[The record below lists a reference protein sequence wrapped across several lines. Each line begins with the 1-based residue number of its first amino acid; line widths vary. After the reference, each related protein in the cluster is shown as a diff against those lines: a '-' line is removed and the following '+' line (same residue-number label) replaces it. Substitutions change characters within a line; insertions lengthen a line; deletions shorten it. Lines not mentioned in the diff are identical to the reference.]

1 MPRTETTP
9 DPALDTEAPEHPGTG
24 DAPSVDELTDDPA
37 GVARLLKDLAEDT
50 RTLVQQEIELI
61 RLEVGHSLK
70 RITTDGAWIWAG
82 AVVVTVGLICLAL
95 ALALGLGA
103 LLDSYW
109 LGTLITG
116 GAFLLLG
123 GLVAWRGIRDLK
135 SGGLL
140 PTNPLE
146 SLEENRDWAQGE
158 LDELKQAI
166 TEER

>member
-9 DPALDTEAPEHPGTG
+9 DPALDTEIPEHPRTG
-24 DAPSVDELTDDPA
+24 DTSIEDLTDDPA
-37 GVARLLKDLAEDT
+37 GFIRLLKDLAEDT
-50 RTLVQQEIELI
+50 RTLVQQEIELV

-70 RITTDGAWIWAG
+70 RITKDGAWIWAG

-109 LGTLITG
+109 LGALITG

-123 GLVAWRGIRDLK
+123 ALVAWRGIRDLK

-140 PTNPLE
+140 PSNPLE
-146 SLEENRDWAQGE
+146 SLDENRDWAR
-158 LDELKQAI
+158 DELEQLKQGI